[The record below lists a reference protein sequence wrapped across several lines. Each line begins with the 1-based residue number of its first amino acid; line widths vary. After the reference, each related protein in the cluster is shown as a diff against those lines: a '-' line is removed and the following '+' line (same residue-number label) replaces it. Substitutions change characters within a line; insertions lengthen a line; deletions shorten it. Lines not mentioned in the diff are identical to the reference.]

1 MSVDLSMRF
10 LGVGNASAHALG
22 NASAVLERGGAPL
35 LMIDCGPLALP
46 AFDEHYERPWPPSL
60 FVTHLHM
67 DHVGGLEALFF
78 RLYLKRRADELVRLF
93 VPTHL
98 VHSLHM
104 KLANTTHAVS
114 EGGVNWW
121 DVFQLVP
128 VGDGFWLDDLHFR
141 VFPVRH
147 FAHLSA
153 FGLVL
158 PGAFLYTGDT
168 RPIPE
173 TIGTYASGRE
183 VIFHDADLKGNPAH
197 TGVDEIVAQ
206 YPQAL
211 VERIRVY
218 HYASEDAAREIARQG
233 LAAVPRG
240 APIPLPAPD
249 APETPAA
256 TVLV

>member
-1 MSVDLSMRF
+1 MAVDLAMRF

-22 NASAVLERGGAPL
+22 NASAVLERGGPPL

-46 AFDEHYERPWPPSL
+46 SFDAHYPEPWPANL
-60 FVTHLHM
+60 FITHLHM

-78 RLYLKRRADELVRLF
+78 RRYLKRAEGDAVRLF

-98 VHSLHM
+98 IHPLHM

-128 VGDGFWLDDLHFR
+128 VHDGFWLDGLWFR

-147 FAHLSA
+147 FAPLSA
-153 FGLVL
+153 FGLAL
-158 PGAFLYTGDT
+158 PGAFVYTGDT

-173 TIGTYASGRE
+173 VISAQASGGE
-183 VIFHDADLKGNPAH
+183 VIFHDTDLKGNPAH
-197 TGVDEIVAQ
+197 SGVDELLAEYAPDQIARLM
-206 YPQAL
+206 A
-211 VERIRVY
+211 Y
-218 HYASEDAAREIARQG
+218 HYATYEEAEAIREKG
-233 LAAVPRG
+233 VKVVPRG
-240 APIPLPAPD
+240 EPIPLPAP
-249 APETPAA
+249 AGQAQPLPA
-256 TVLV
+256 